1 MPVLSTLG
9 AAIANVYGFT
19 SGLIKDQYFN
29 LVSLLLPGNG
39 TNGAQNNTFLDSSTN
54 NFTITR
60 NGDTTQGT
68 FSPFSQTGWG
78 NYFDGSNDYLSIA
91 NNSAFNISTGD
102 FTLETWVYIN
112 SLPSSGNTEG
122 LVTITNASIVNYSSV
137 TLRMF
142 IDSAA
147 KIVLD
152 AGSSSTGASTPLFN
166 ITSANAISLNT
177 FTHIAFVRSGSTFV
191 LYINGKAEVTASS
204 SATLYW
210 DSSKIFNIAADGG
223 GTRPSDGY
231 FSNLR
236 LVTSQALFTGSTVG
250 TTYFT
255 PSIQPLTTTSIG
267 ATGSGV
273 AASLTGTVALL
284 TCQANRF
291 RDASSNNLT
300 ITANNGAAVTPFS
313 PFAPT
318 SSYSAAAVG
327 GSGYFDGSGDYLSIA
342 DNAAFTMGTSD
353 FTVEAWVYCTAT
365 DFASSRYIIAQRNA
379 SADTSIS
386 FAMNFVGGGARKVR
400 LLCFDSGGA
409 SYEAA
414 CATDVLNLNEWTH
427 IAGVRNGATLRIYVN
442 GVQQGT
448 ANISTASLVDSD
460 GSVAIGRLGDANFYY
475 WLGYI
480 SNVRITKGGCLY
492 PSGTQFTPPTAPL
505 TTTVSAGT
513 VSLLTNFT
521 NAGVVDA
528 TAKNVLETEG
538 NAQISTAQS
547 KWGGGSISIPKTST
561 DYLKSNLPVT
571 DLCAFGSGDFVI
583 EFWLRLAAVPGSGQI
598 GIVYDSRP
606 SATNGAY
613 AMLYIDNATLKYYV
627 SSADRI
633 TGSTLSINNWYYIA
647 VARASGSTRLYI
659 DGTQSG
665 STYPDSTVY
674 LNGSQRP
681 LIGTS
686 GNSPSSSEAINGF
699 IDDLRVTKGSARGY
713 SGSTITVPSG
723 PFPQQ

>member
-1 MPVLSTLG
+1 MTGILHTLIAGVSG
-9 AAIANVYGFT
+9 AV
-19 SGLIKDQYFN
+19 KDTYFN

-39 TNGAQNNTFLDSSTN
+39 TNGKKNNDFVDSSSN
-54 NFTITR
+54 NFFITP
-60 NGDTTQGT
+60 NGDVTQGT

-78 NYFDGSNDYLSIA
+78 AYFDGSNDYLSIA

-122 LVTITNASIVNYSSV
+122 LITITNASIVNYSSV

-152 AGSSSTGASTPLFN
+152 AGSSSTGTSTPLFN

-291 RDASSNNLT
+291 RDASNNNLT
-300 ITANNGAAVTPFS
+300 ITANNGAAITPFS

-327 GSGYFDGSGDYLSIA
+327 GSGYFDGSGDYLTVPDSTA
-342 DNAAFTMGTSD
+342 LDLPGD
-353 FTVEAWVYCTAT
+353 FTIECWLYRTANTNNTILYTIGNYSGSNNGFTLYVENGNNLRCYGNGGFIFTGTAGLVPLNAWV
-365 DFASSRYIIAQRNA
+365 
-379 SADTSIS
+379 
-386 FAMNFVGGGARKVR
+386 
-400 LLCFDSGGA
+400 
-409 SYEAA
+409 
-414 CATDVLNLNEWTH
+414 H
-427 IAGVRNGATLRIYVN
+427 IALIRSGSGSNNMKAYIN
-442 GVQQGT
+442 GVLDTAAQASNNSSWTGVAGNGFSPGAFYDGT
-448 ANISTASLVDSD
+448 YNAQTDKTYMAGMRLVKGQALAS
-460 GSVAIGRLGDANFYY
+460 GD
-475 WLGYI
+475 
-480 SNVRITKGGCLY
+480 
-492 PSGTQFTPPTAPL
+492 FTPPTAPVTTSSVGWTGANAAGSL
-505 TTTVSAGT
+505 TGT
-513 VSLLTNFT
+513 ISLLLNFT

-528 TAKNVLETEG
+528 AAKNVLETEG

-547 KWGGGSISIPKTST
+547 KWGGGSI
-561 DYLKSNLPVT
+561 
-571 DLCAFGSGDFVI
+571 AFDGTGD
-583 EFWLRLAAVPGSGQI
+583 WLRLRDTDLFNPQTSDFTIEAWVYVTSLASTAAIYARESTTEGGTLFLINSSGTL
-598 GIVYDSRP
+598 GINL
-606 SATNGAY
+606 AT
-613 AMLYIDNATLKYYV
+613 
-627 SSADRI
+627 
-633 TGSTLSINNWYYIA
+633 
-647 VARASGSTRLYI
+647 
-659 DGTQSG
+659 SG
-665 STYPDSTVY
+665 STYGLVLTGGSVSTNAWTYVAAVRSGSGTNNIKLY
-674 LNGSQRP
+674 INGSQVNQ
-681 LIGTS
+681 GTFGGS
-686 GNSPSSSEAINGF
+686 VYNPSSATPIVGARNTNGDLPF
-699 IDDLRVTKGSARGY
+699 TGYIDDFRFTRYAR
-713 SGSTITVPSG
+713 TITASPTA
-723 PFPQQ
+723 PFPVQ